1 MNPSFGAYRDGAGTR
16 VCVHVRLG
24 PLSFPLS
31 PLSPPPAFPPPEQI
45 LESAETMRTT
55 TAEMLEKVRGE
66 DGASGK
72 ERVGGGAVQK
82 EEWEA
87 GG

>member
-1 MNPSFGAYRDGAGTR
+1 
-16 VCVHVRLG
+16 VHVPLE

-31 PLSPPPAFPPPEQI
+31 PLSPPPTFPPPEQI
-45 LESAETMRTT
+45 LESAETLRTT
-55 TAEMLEKVRGE
+55 TTEMLEKVRGE

-72 ERVGGGAVQK
+72 EGVGGGAVQK